1 MNITS
6 LLFGFVQVT
15 LDGNGANNS
24 SANVII
30 NATPEELTFWNMTMK
45 GGWIMIP
52 IFLLSI
58 LAVYI
63 IVERY
68 FAIQK
73 AEKEDE
79 NFMREIKMY
88 IQQGK
93 IEEARIRCKNNTS
106 PVALMIDKGISRI
119 GKPLADVRE
128 AIENVGKLEVFKL
141 EKRLPLLATVSGA
154 APMIGFLGT
163 VLGMIRA
170 FYDMAN
176 AGGNFSI
183 SMLSNGI
190 YTAMETT
197 VAGLIVGVVAYLGY
211 NLLIAKVNKV
221 VNKLELRATEFM
233 DLLNEPT
240 E

>member
-15 LDGNGANNS
+15 LDGAGANTGA
-24 SANVII
+24 ANVII
-30 NATPEELTFWNMTMK
+30 NATTEDLSFWNMTLK

-63 IVERY
+63 MVERY

-79 NFMREIKMY
+79 NFMKEIKSY
-88 IQQGK
+88 ILQGK
-93 IEEARIRCKNNTS
+93 IEEAHICCKNNTS
-106 PVALMIDKGISRI
+106 PVALMVDKGISRI

-141 EKRLPLLATVSGA
+141 EKRLALLATVSGA

-190 YTAMETT
+190 YTAMVTT
-197 VAGLIVGVVAYLGY
+197 VAGLIVGIVAYLGY
-211 NLLIAKVNKV
+211 NLLVAKVNKV